1 MKLNKLA
8 AATLL
13 SLMVATAV
21 DANAQQYENVVYT
34 AVVSDINYTYKQE
47 SPKDTGSKILQFGKE
62 MLTGQSSQQLEG
74 YADAVRQAVVSGM
87 SEVYRLR
94 ITDYV
99 GEGCDYYI
107 DGDISNI
114 TTTDK
119 LITPTDK
126 AKKAFTG
133 YKAQIRVTV
142 NLKVATDGSVYDS
155 YTFNIT
161 EYSSSQWFDTKET
174 AVNKALEEL
183 TSNVRSYYK
192 HLFPIYAKVEEIG
205 EAKKD
210 KLKEL
215 YIDLGSNFG
224 VVKGDEF
231 NVYTITTIGTKQAR
245 SEIGRVKVTEVM
257 GEDISRCKVNK
268 GSDKVKAAL
277 DQGAQL
283 QLVSR

>member
-1 MKLNKLA
+1 
-8 AATLL
+8 
-13 SLMVATAV
+13 
-21 DANAQQYENVVYT
+21 
-34 AVVSDINYTYKQE
+34 
-47 SPKDTGSKILQFGKE
+47 
-62 MLTGQSSQQLEG
+62 
-74 YADAVRQAVVSGM
+74 
-87 SEVYRLR
+87 
-94 ITDYV
+94 
-99 GEGCDYYI
+99 
-107 DGDISNI
+107 
-114 TTTDK
+114 
-119 LITPTDK
+119 
-126 AKKAFTG
+126 
-133 YKAQIRVTV
+133 
-142 NLKVATDGSVYDS
+142 
-155 YTFNIT
+155 
-161 EYSSSQWFDTKET
+161 
-174 AVNKALEEL
+174 L

-192 HLFPIYAKVEEIG
+192 HLFPVYAKVEEIG